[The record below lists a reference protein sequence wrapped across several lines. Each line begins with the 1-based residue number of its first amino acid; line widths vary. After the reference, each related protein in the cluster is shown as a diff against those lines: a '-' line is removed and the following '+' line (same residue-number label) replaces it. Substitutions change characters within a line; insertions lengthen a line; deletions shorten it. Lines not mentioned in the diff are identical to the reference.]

1 MTRRFRSIRGAVH
14 IPVRIIAKLVLA
26 EQTVDRRSALGLG
39 NVWRQPRLLAGLD
52 ARRAS
57 RQSRFRVVIEQDDA
71 TSVDRS
77 AQLSGAGLKLVIAD
91 HRLDHGDVAGG
102 DDGVKESGRID
113 LGAIT
118 PRPAGITRPI
128 VPKTREEVRI
138 AAGLIG
144 IRFNTVRQWF
154 HRGAIDTRF
163 DALEARVSNIETELR
178 QIRKRLD
185 ALEEAAK
192 SSAGLP
198 VYG

>member
-1 MTRRFRSIRGAVH
+1 MRGAH
-14 IPVRIIAKLVLA
+14 EEITLV
-26 EQTVDRRSALGLG
+26 
-39 NVWRQPRLLAGLD
+39 
-52 ARRAS
+52 
-57 RQSRFRVVIEQDDA
+57 RVVIEQDGA
-71 TSVDRS
+71 MSIIS

-118 PRPAGITRPI
+118 PRPAGIIRPI

-154 HRGAIDTRF
+154 HRGAIDTHF
-163 DALEARVSNIETELR
+163 DGLEARVSNIETELR

-192 SSAGLP
+192 SSAGSP